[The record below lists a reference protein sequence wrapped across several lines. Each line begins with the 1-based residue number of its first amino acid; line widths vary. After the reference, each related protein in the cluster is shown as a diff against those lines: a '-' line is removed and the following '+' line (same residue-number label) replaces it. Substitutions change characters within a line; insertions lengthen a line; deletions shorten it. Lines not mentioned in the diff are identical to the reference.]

1 MKWLCPNDQSP
12 LKLYYLPNFKLKEII
27 KLTVQVIKV
36 SRSFTLT
43 HREEEEEEL
52 QNSSLKVLQVKIG
65 F

>member
-1 MKWLCPNDQSP
+1 MIKVL
-12 LKLYYLPNFKLKEII
+12 LKLYNLPNFKLKEII

>member
-1 MKWLCPNDQSP
+1 